1 MIVIRYL
8 GSLFCFLRGK
18 QGDDVEREPR
28 RRPEELTHL
37 LRGGVVDPVP
47 DDRRRRVI
55 RKQAEIPHG
64 RSRPAT
70 VREQLGE
77 LRHFRIEDLRSVP
90 GVRRSLERSGLF
102 DQILK
107 RQLRPPL
114 TCAHIC
120 PDLGSLL
127 EIHAADV
134 ADDRGANVEPAR
146 SFRLCRVLRLDS
158 TIASKQENWH
168 AVRKRNQFQTHS
180 TLQRSKFL
188 TGRWRK
194 HESIQK
200 EKTRT

>member
-1 MIVIRYL
+1 MRKKLSPLPTQPPPPILY
-8 GSLFCFLRGK
+8 FLPRKSSILPKITPPTQPAVLHTSTRG
-18 QGDDVEREPR
+18 QNGHR
-28 RRPEELTHL
+28 
-37 LRGGVVDPVP
+37 
-47 DDRRRRVI
+47 
-55 RKQAEIPHG
+55 
-64 RSRPAT
+64 
-70 VREQLGE
+70 
-77 LRHFRIEDLRSVP
+77 F
-90 GVRRSLERSGLF
+90 
-102 DQILK
+102 LK
-107 RQLRPPL
+107 KR

-188 TGRWRK
+188 TGRCRK

-200 EKTRT
+200 EKTRTYRERKKRQCFHPKESKNNC